1 MKKIITAAMLTMLA
15 LPSIASATDIKLYA
29 GGGLGIFGLDYA
41 DSTFSVNKTAFGGY
55 GNFGADFNDYF
66 GAEVRIGATGSVSK
80 ASPTTTVTLKVPSFF
95 SYLAKVQFP
104 ATPDFKLYG
113 LVGATT
119 ANFQGTNTAGFN
131 RTETKTGLSYGAGA
145 DYTVQD
151 KLSIGAEW
159 VQYWN
164 KVNLPST
171 WGANAEAKIWG
182 AVITAKYHF

>member
-15 LPSIASATDIKLYA
+15 LPSVASATDIKPYA
-29 GGGLGIFGLDYA
+29 GVGLGGFGLEYSDNTA
-41 DSTFSVNKTAFGGY
+41 SINKTAFGGY
-55 GNFGADFNDYF
+55 TNFGAEFGDYF
-66 GAEVRIGATGSVSK
+66 AAELRIGATGSISK
-80 ASPTTTVTLKVPSFF
+80 AFPGTTSTFKVPTFF
-95 SYLAKVQFP
+95 SYLGKIQFP
-104 ATPDFKLYG
+104 ATSDLKLYG
-113 LVGATT
+113 LIGATT
-119 ANFQGTNTAGFN
+119 AKLKGTNTIGFN
-131 RTETKTGLSYGAGA
+131 RTETKTGLSYGVGA

-171 WGANAEAKIWG
+171 WGPNAKAKIWG